1 MNKSENKGLISV
13 DRNNKVTLRLTIP
26 CSMFKSSAKD
36 LSLEIFGFTMWANTR
51 LEHNGMIQAA
61 HGASLNVFAFNFKRS
76 KLLRSSTD
84 SDLEAFSHNPTDGS
98 FAPLAVQPRART
110 KCPNQRFLSY

>member
-1 MNKSENKGLISV
+1 MIQGYSSENFLKDMNKSENKGLISV

-61 HGASLNVFAFNFKRS
+61 HR
-76 KLLRSSTD
+76 R
-84 SDLEAFSHNPTDGS
+84 
-98 FAPLAVQPRART
+98 R
-110 KCPNQRFLSY
+110 

>member
-1 MNKSENKGLISV
+1 MRIEWGEFMIQEYSFEFFLKDMNKSENKGLISV

-61 HGASLNVFAFNFKRS
+61 HR
-76 KLLRSSTD
+76 R
-84 SDLEAFSHNPTDGS
+84 
-98 FAPLAVQPRART
+98 R
-110 KCPNQRFLSY
+110 